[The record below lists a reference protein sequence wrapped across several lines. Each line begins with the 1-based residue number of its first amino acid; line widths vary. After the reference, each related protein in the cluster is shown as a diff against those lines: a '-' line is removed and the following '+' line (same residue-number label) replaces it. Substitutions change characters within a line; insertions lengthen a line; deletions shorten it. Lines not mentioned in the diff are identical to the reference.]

1 MLDKLS
7 DSDRKRIAQ
16 ENADAAEKARKQRP
30 TRDGDRMDNMPV
42 PVSGRA
48 GAAVSAA
55 LSQLG
60 DPYVWGADGPSSYDC
75 SGLMMYAWGKA
86 GVSLSHSSK
95 AQAGEG
101 RRVSKD
107 QLMPGDLVFY
117 YSPISHVAMYIGNGR
132 IVHAPPAGQVGRDRP
147 DGRDALQH
155 RGPPGLTCVLDILIG
170 SGARPPEPIRF
181 TIIRVP

>member
-1 MLDKLS
+1 M
-7 DSDRKRIAQ
+7 
-16 ENADAAEKARKQRP
+16 
-30 TRDGDRMDNMPV
+30 
-42 PVSGRA
+42 
-48 GAAVSAA
+48 
-55 LSQLG
+55 
-60 DPYVWGADGPSSYDC
+60 WGADGPSSYDC

-117 YSPISHVAMYIGNGR
+117 YSPISHVAMYLGNGR
-132 IVHAPPAGQVGRDRP
+132 IVHAPRP
-147 DGRDALQH
+147 GKSVEIAPMDEMPVQH

-170 SGARPPEPIRF
+170 SGGHDPRSRFVSRSSSAVVSEEARVSRLTGAGEQRGAEVIDEQGD
-181 TIIRVP
+181 TVPLPVVPSGR